1 MDTLMIDAFEIPSG
15 SSDPTRTC
23 VHGPRRPHPP
33 ANQIRWVKRD
43 YNVQFYTFLWPG
55 VLSWDNFDP
64 TQHKFRLFFFLRWTT
79 ATVTPW
85 LKILDITI

>member
-43 YNVQFYTFLWPG
+43 YNVQFYTFL
-55 VLSWDNFDP
+55 
-64 TQHKFRLFFFLRWTT
+64 
-79 ATVTPW
+79 
-85 LKILDITI
+85 